1 MIGHKTGGA
10 HIRKAIITTVTI
22 AFLIGALPQDRAWA
36 HPSVAPSL
44 DAHTREFER
53 RVYKVTDG
61 VYQAVGYALAN
72 SIMIEGDD
80 GIVIVD
86 VTESVETAREVL
98 AAFRQL
104 TDKPIKALIYTHNHA
119 DHVLGGKGFLTE
131 EEAGEIPVYAH
142 DTTNYYIN
150 RFGGIIRPIVETRSA
165 RMFGTRLPEGPA
177 GVVNAGIGP
186 FLAANGGRRGGTVG
200 LIRPTHTFSERLE
213 LEIAGVEM
221 ELVHAPGETNDQLF
235 VWLPKQRVL
244 LPGDNIYKAFPN
256 LYTIRGTLYR
266 DPLKWVDSL
275 DKMRALKP
283 AFIAPSHTRP
293 ISGEA
298 KVAEILTA
306 YRDAIQ
312 YVHDQTIR
320 WMNAGLTPDEI
331 VERVVLPAHLK
342 NHPFLLEHYG
352 TVAWSVRSIF
362 SGYLGWFNGDAASLN
377 AVAPRERARRTVEL
391 AGGRDRALAFVK
403 RAITDRDY
411 AWAAELAGHLVNLDD
426 SDRRARN
433 LKAEAFE
440 HLAALSVSANGR
452 HFYLTQALELRDE
465 IEITEDRDYTPD
477 RVDFAKSM
485 PIGQMLKSLP
495 VNLNAEEALD
505 INQTVELAFDD
516 IDEIY
521 SVIIRRGVAE
531 LRRGKSADADLRVK
545 VSSSAWADILLGT
558 RSVPAALVKGDVK
571 LENRIT
577 DVPAFI
583 SFLLLF
589 KPVETQLE

>member
-1 MIGHKTGGA
+1 MLCERRDPTGK
-10 HIRKAIITTVTI
+10 ITVTM
-22 AFLIGALPQDRAWA
+22 ALLLAALCPGRAWA
-36 HPSVAPSL
+36 HPPVAPSL

-53 RVYKVTDG
+53 RVYQVTDG

-98 AAFRQL
+98 AAFRKI
-104 TDKPIKALIYTHNHA
+104 TDKPVKALIYTHNHA

-131 EEAGEIPVYAH
+131 EEAAEIPVYAH
-142 DTTNYYIN
+142 DTTNDYIN
-150 RFGGIIRPIVETRSA
+150 RFGNIIRPILETRSA

-177 GVVNAGIGP
+177 GIVNGGIGP
-186 FLAANGGRRGGTVG
+186 FLATGGGPRGGTVG
-200 LIRPTHTFSERLE
+200 LIRPNRTFSERLE
-213 LEIAGVEM
+213 LEIAGIEM

-235 VWLPKQRVL
+235 VWLPGQRVL
-244 LPGDNIYKAFPN
+244 LPGDNLYRAFPN

-266 DPLKWVDSL
+266 DPLQWVDSL
-275 DKMRALKP
+275 DKMRALRP
-283 AFIAPSHTRP
+283 AFMAPGHTRP

-298 KVAEILTA
+298 RIADILTA

-320 WMNAGLTPDEI
+320 WMNAGLTPDAI

-342 NHPFLLEHYG
+342 SHPFLLEHYG

-362 SGYLGWFNGDAASLN
+362 NGYLGWFNGDAASLN
-377 AVAPRERARRTVEL
+377 PVAPRQRARHTVAL
-391 AGGRDRALAFVK
+391 AGGRDRVVASVE
-403 RAITDRDY
+403 RAIADGDY
-411 AWAAELAGHLVNLDD
+411 AWAAELAGHLVNLDKGD
-426 SDRRARN
+426 QRARN

-440 HLAALSVSANGR
+440 HLGALSVSAGGR
-452 HFYLTQALELRDE
+452 NFYLTQALELRGR
-465 IEITEDRDYTPD
+465 IEITEDRNYTPD
-477 RVDFAKSM
+477 RMDFAKSM
-485 PIGQMLKSLP
+485 PVGQMLKSLQ
-495 VNLNAEEALD
+495 VNLNAEDAVD

-516 IDEIY
+516 IGETY

-531 LRRGKSADADLRVK
+531 IRRGKSAYADLRVE
-545 VSSSAWADILLGT
+545 VSSSAWADILLGAQ
-558 RSVPAALVKGDVK
+558 SVPAALLKGDVK
-571 LENRIT
+571 LENRIV

-589 KPVETQLE
+589 KPVET